1 MQDMTNWIKK
11 EQIEAVSILIKQE
24 KYADIFFKKAV
35 RKISCAVNKGDFS
48 L

>member
-1 MQDMTNWIKK
+1 MQDLTNWIKK

-24 KYADIFFKKAV
+24 KYADIFLKKAA
-35 RKISCAVNKGDFS
+35 RKISRAVNKSDFS